1 MRTLYKINQDRTGC
15 EVILT
20 WRGPD
25 EALSEEI
32 VTLSTAHAAA
42 EAIAL
47 LVLIKPQ
54 GRTEAMV
61 RQVLKTVPKAP
72 RKGRE

>member
-1 MRTLYKINQDRTGC
+1 MRTLHKINQDQPGC
-15 EVILT
+15 DVVLT

-25 EALSEEI
+25 DALFEET
-32 VTLSTAHAAA
+32 VTLPTAHAAA

-47 LVLIKPQ
+47 LVLIKPA

-72 RKGRE
+72 RHKP

>member
-1 MRTLYKINQDRTGC
+1 MRTLFKINQDQPGC
-15 EVILT
+15 EVVLT

-25 EALSEEI
+25 DVLSEEVVI
-32 VTLSTAHAAA
+32 LPTAHAAA

-47 LVLIKPQ
+47 LVLIKPN

-72 RKGRE
+72 RHPR